1 MAYKTHQV
9 MNYNYSFDARAGGP
23 GRLQLWGIQGTI
35 AEVNFVDDIATVP
48 PPIASPDLNS
58 ATVFFRRSALAGLID
73 MLRNRSRV
81 SVTINDQGLVSIHNT
96 FGLTDS
102 LVVCST
108 CAPDLLK
115 AKTSGIQEAMRR
127 LVNYCGA
134 DALPEVCPITFHLDD
149 DSYCGPYQ
157 SGTTTGYF
165 SRDPSGLGH
174 ICLYDVEKDN
184 RSLPFTV
191 ENAQTIQ
198 DQLLPVHEVMH
209 AWFVGRQD
217 NYRIQEPF
225 CKLTS
230 FIISEM
236 SGGPEYCHW
245 FSSTPDD
252 HPDVLMKYLCEMGM
266 TSQLAAQ
273 TLKLLAQSA
282 ADKGRA
288 LSEVEFASIVTT
300 VLGQDAVPAFR
311 SAGILP

>member
-1 MAYKTHQV
+1 MVYKVHQI
-9 MNYNYSFDARAGGP
+9 NDYNYSYDARTGSL
-23 GRLQLWGIQGTI
+23 GRLQLWGSQGKI
-35 AEVNFVDDIATVP
+35 AEVNFVDDISTVP
-48 PPIASPDLNS
+48 DPIVSSDLNS
-58 ATVFFRRSALAGLID
+58 AKVFFRRSALPGLLD
-73 MLRNRSRV
+73 MLRNKSRI

-96 FGLTDS
+96 YGLTDS
-102 LVVCST
+102 IVVCAT
-108 CAPDLLK
+108 CAPDLLE
-115 AKTSGIQEAMRR
+115 AKTRGIQEAMRH

-134 DALPEVCPITFHLDD
+134 DALPEICPITFHLDD
-149 DSYCGPYQ
+149 DNYCSPYQ

-165 SRDPSGLGH
+165 SRDSSGLGH
-174 ICLYDVEKDN
+174 ICLYDVEKEN

-191 ENAQTIQ
+191 ENAQKIQ

-209 AWFVGRQD
+209 AWFVGRQN

-236 SGGPEYCHW
+236 HGGPEYCNW

-252 HPDVLMKYLCEMGM
+252 HPDVLMKYLCEIGM
-266 TSQLAAQ
+266 TSQRASQ
-273 TLKLLAQSA
+273 ILKQLAQSA
-282 ADKGRA
+282 AMKGSA
-288 LSEVEFASIVTT
+288 LSDVEFASVVTT